1 LPVFHGI
8 KKKKKK
14 KKKQKPKSEE
24 FEFEHVSH
32 AANAEFMQQSHF

>member
-8 KKKKKK
+8 KK

-32 AANAEFMQQSHF
+32 AANAEFMQ